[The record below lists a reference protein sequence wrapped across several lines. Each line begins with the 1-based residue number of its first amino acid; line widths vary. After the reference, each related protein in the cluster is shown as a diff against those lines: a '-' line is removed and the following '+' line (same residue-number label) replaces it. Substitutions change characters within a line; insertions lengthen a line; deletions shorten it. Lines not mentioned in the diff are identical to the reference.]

1 MWQKEGPGI
10 YKVMGTGM
18 TEKEVIAMS
27 ERTDRR
33 IEEARKKYASKVQET
48 A

>member
-10 YKVMGTGM
+10 YKVTGTGKS
-18 TEKEVIAMS
+18 EEEIRAMS